1 MSSSDADAKDAE
13 PYEPT
18 EEEIARMRAATKD
31 EFDAVD
37 AMILRECSHRFQKVA
52 KIVGDL
58 LKEFDRGYGHLP
70 FALMQARMEHLEEL
84 GRVVIVGD
92 VWRMR
97 YSEIRLASNSVPAA
111 V

>member
-1 MSSSDADAKDAE
+1 MLSASK
-13 PYEPT
+13 
-18 EEEIARMRAATKD
+18 EEY
-31 EFDAVD
+31 DAVD
-37 AMILRECSHRFQKVA
+37 DMILRECSGRFQKVA

-58 LKEFDRGYGHLP
+58 LKEFDRSYGHLP

-84 GRVVIVGD
+84 GMVEIVGD

-97 YSEIRLASNSVPAA
+97 YSEIRLAPERVPTA